1 MKNRPMKN
9 RRMKLGLFFEPSGRH
24 IAAWRH
30 PLAHPAAS
38 VSIDNLV
45 AIAQTAE
52 AALFDFLFIA
62 DNNAVWDDLAY
73 LQRIERSA
81 VLDPMMILPVLA
93 MATRQIGLIATVST
107 TYTQPYLLARA
118 FASLD
123 QVSNGRAGWNLVTS
137 MFEGEARNFSHGAH
151 PAHADRY
158 GRAEEYADVVLGLW
172 NSFDGDAFIRDKE
185 SGIYFDPGKMRSLGH
200 RGRHFA
206 VEGPLNVP
214 PSPQGRPIVVQ
225 AGSSEA
231 GQELAA
237 RTADVVFAAQ
247 QTFEEA
253 KTFYSSLK
261 SRLGRHDRN
270 EDDVVVLPGMSPI
283 IGESEAHA
291 REKYEQ
297 LQELIHPDVGLS
309 LLSTLIGGFDLS
321 AYPLDGPLP
330 DLPATSGGRG
340 RQQVL
345 TDLARRE
352 NLTIRQLYKRA
363 IGSRGHWQPI
373 GTPQQI
379 ADMMEERFLGGG
391 ADGFNVM
398 PPSPPDLVE
407 FAQLVVPEL
416 QRRGLFRRAYE
427 GNTLRQNL
435 GLKTPVKQVSH
446 SISLERKA
454 SA

>member
-1 MKNRPMKN
+1 
-9 RRMKLGLFFEPSGRH
+9 MKLGLFFEPSGRH

-30 PLAHPAAS
+30 PDAHPAAS
-38 VSIDNLV
+38 VSIENLV
-45 AIAQTAE
+45 GIAKAAE

-62 DNNAVWDDLAY
+62 DNNAVWEDIAY

-81 VLDPMMILPVLA
+81 VLDPMIVLPVLA
-93 MATRQIGLIATVST
+93 TATQRIGLIATVST
-107 TYTQPYLLARA
+107 TYTQPYHLARS
-118 FASLD
+118 FSSLD

-151 PAHADRY
+151 PAHGDRY
-158 GRAEEYADVVLGLW
+158 ARAEEYADVVLGLW
-172 NSFDGDAFIRDKE
+172 DSFDPDAFIRDKA
-185 SGIYFDPGKMRSLGH
+185 SGIYFDQRKMRPLGH
-200 RGRHFA
+200 KGAHFS

-214 PSPQGRPIVVQ
+214 PSPQGRPILVQ
-225 AGSSEA
+225 AGSSDA

-247 QTFEEA
+247 QTFDEA
-253 KTFYSSLK
+253 KDFYRGLK
-261 SRLGRHDRN
+261 SRLPRHGRA
-270 EDDVVVLPGMSPI
+270 EEDVVIMPGMSPV

-297 LQELIHPDVGLS
+297 LQELIHPAVGLS

-330 DLPATSGGRG
+330 ELPSTSGGKG

-352 NLTIRQLYKRA
+352 NLSIRQLYKRA

-373 GTPQQI
+373 GTPIQI

-398 PPSPPDLVE
+398 PPSPPDLAD
-407 FAQLVVPEL
+407 FARLVVPEL

-427 GNTLRQNL
+427 GDTLRQNL
-435 GLKTPVKQVSH
+435 GLNPAIPANT
-446 SISLERKA
+446 RKA
-454 SA
+454 DAYA